1 MTTTQTEQTDQSS
14 IAAGRRMSHAAQL
27 SRQARRI
34 PDAPALSHGGTT
46 LTYAQLNGRV
56 CALARGLV
64 GIGVGRGDRVAVF
77 MMNRTEVVESY
88 LAVMKLGAVVVPVN
102 FRLTAPEVEY
112 IVEDSGAQ
120 VLIADDDLIDVAQ
133 RLGPVRRGEDSVSLV
148 HTSAAPVA
156 GARSYAALQREDDG
170 EFDLDVPESDD
181 AFIMYTSGTTGRPK
195 GTVLTHMNLFMNS
208 VNANPVQG
216 VSDEAEVWLSG
227 LPLFHIGG
235 LNGILMYL
243 LVGGH
248 SVLMESGNFSAET
261 AVATIEEYG
270 VTACYFVPTQWR
282 DICEVPDASRRAAS
296 LRRISWGASI
306 APPSTL
312 QAMADTFAGV
322 PNFNMF
328 GQTEMSSVTCILR
341 GEDAV
346 RKMGSVGRPIAN
358 VEARIVDPDG
368 VECPVGEVGEIVYR
382 GPTVMREYWR
392 NPQATAEAFRDGW
405 FHSGDLCVE
414 DEDGF
419 ITVVD
424 RSKDMIISGGEN
436 IYSAEVEAA
445 IDAHPK
451 VREVSVVGRPHAT
464 WVETPTAFI
473 VPIDDDDPP
482 TEEEILAHCRERIA
496 SYKKPTAVVL
506 VEELP
511 KNAVGKIQKF
521 RLREEAQSLAPELGD
536 GTASQQAHRRR
547 VHSAMTP

>member
-1 MTTTQTEQTDQSS
+1 MTQTDDER
-14 IAAGRRMSHAAQL
+14 IATGRRMSHATQL
-27 SRQARRI
+27 SRQTRKI
-34 PDAPALSHGGTT
+34 PDAAALSHGGVT

-56 CALARGLV
+56 CAVARGLAAL
-64 GIGVGRGDRVAVF
+64 GVGRGDRVAVF

-88 LAVMKLGAVVVPVN
+88 LAVMKLGAIVVPVN
-102 FRLTAPEVEY
+102 FRLTVPEAEY
-112 IVEDSGAQ
+112 IVENADAK
-120 VLIADDDLIDVAQ
+120 VLIADDDLIESARQ
-133 RLGPVRRGEDSVSLV
+133 LGPVQDDAESPVVLV
-148 HTSAAPVA
+148 HASSGPVE
-156 GARSYAALQREDDG
+156 GAHSYADLLREDDAD
-170 EFDLDVPESDD
+170 FDLDVPESDP

-195 GTVLTHMNLFMNS
+195 GAVFTHMNLFMNS
-208 VNANPVQG
+208 VNANTIQG
-216 VSDEAEVWLSG
+216 VSREDEVWLSG

-248 SVLMESGNFSAET
+248 SVLMESGNFSAEA

-282 DICEVPDASRRAAS
+282 DICEVPDVSRRASS

-312 QAMADTFAGV
+312 QAMADTFEGV

-328 GQTEMSSVTCILR
+328 GQTEMSSVTCMLR

-346 RKMGSVGRPIAN
+346 RKMGTVGRPISN
-358 VEARIVDPDG
+358 VEARIVDPNGDD
-368 VECPVGEVGEIVYR
+368 CPVGEVGEIVYR

-405 FHSGDLCVE
+405 FHSGDLCVA

-451 VREVSVVGRPHAT
+451 VREVSVVARPHAK

-473 VPIDDDDPP
+473 VPVEGAEGP
-482 TEEEILAHCRERIA
+482 TEDEIIAFCRERLA
-496 SYKKPTAVVL
+496 SYKKPTAIVIVD
-506 VEELP
+506 ELP

-521 RLREEAQSLAPELGD
+521 RLREEAQSLTNDEE
-536 GTASQQAHRRR
+536 
-547 VHSAMTP
+547 

>member
-1 MTTTQTEQTDQSS
+1 MTETQTEHSS

-34 PDAPALSHGGTT
+34 PDAPALSHGGAT

-56 CALARGLV
+56 SAVARGLA
-64 GIGVGRGDRVAVF
+64 GLGVGRGDRVAVF

-102 FRLTAPEVEY
+102 FRLTVPEAEY
-112 IVEDSGAQ
+112 IAEDSGAK
-120 VLIADDDLIDVAQ
+120 VLIADDDLIESA
-133 RLGPVRRGEDSVSLV
+133 RALGPVRDGGEDAVILV
-148 HTSAAPVA
+148 HASAAPVA
-156 GARSYAALQREDDG
+156 GAHSYADLLREDDG

-181 AFIMYTSGTTGRPK
+181 AVIMYTSGTTGRPK
-195 GTVLTHMNLFMNS
+195 GAVLTHMNLFMNS
-208 VNANPVQG
+208 VNANTIQT
-216 VSDEAEVWLSG
+216 VSDEDEVWLSG

-282 DICEVPDASRRAAS
+282 DICEVPGVSRRAAS

-312 QAMADTFAGV
+312 QAMAETFEGV

-368 VECPVGEVGEIVYR
+368 RDCPVGEVGEIVYR

-392 NPQATAEAFRDGW
+392 NPRATEEAFRGGW

-424 RSKDMIISGGEN
+424 RNKDMIISGGEN

-451 VREVSVVGRPHAT
+451 VREVSVVARPHAK

-473 VPIDDDDPP
+473 VPVDGVEGP
-482 TEEEILAHCRERIA
+482 TEDEIIEFCRERLA

-506 VEELP
+506 VEALP

-521 RLREEAQSLAPELGD
+521 RLREEAQSLSNAEG
-536 GTASQQAHRRR
+536 
-547 VHSAMTP
+547 